1 MGSWTNPSP
10 LKLIFAI
17 SRPYPIHNFL
27 PGHPPVWLRYRRNE
41 DGTDG
46 GFDTAVERWTKTRR
60 GHSFL
65 VDLLKK
71 EYRTRLPWMSGWR
84 KWEERELKAC
94 PKLDPGIE
102 KSTFHDYLCP
112 ECKAERL
119 DRYCPKLH
127 SSVRKSVFHDNLCSR
142 CIPWL
147 SSVTDADGNFSI
159 GIERWRESL
168 SGRAWLI
175 KKLKEGW
182 RGGFPLLEW
191 TDDQFSIC
199 PKRNPGFILLRFHD
213 YICPRCR
220 TERLDRNCPK
230 LHQSVNKSVFHDD
243 LCLRCRKRK
252 RSKTKYRTGLPLGL
266 SKREERE
273 LKACPKLDPGIKKS
287 IFHDYLCPRCKKEKK
302 TKKEERIEK
311 MIVLERERR
320 QQEDLQQKKKADRQR
335 KIARKRAQE
344 QTLEQS
350 SIVHRDLLEAIF
362 WQIGKLV
369 RVLGSVFY
377 IRVPSTSGYQKDSY
391 SRELLRTAHEIEVL
405 SDAYR

>member
-1 MGSWTNPSP
+1 MGGWTNPSP

-71 EYRTRLPWMSGWR
+71 EYRTKLPWMSGWR
-84 KWEERELKAC
+84 KW
-94 PKLDPGIE
+94 
-102 KSTFHDYLCP
+102 
-112 ECKAERL
+112 
-119 DRYCPKLH
+119 
-127 SSVRKSVFHDNLCSR
+127 
-142 CIPWL
+142 
-147 SSVTDADGNFSI
+147 
-159 GIERWRESL
+159 
-168 SGRAWLI
+168 
-175 KKLKEGW
+175 
-182 RGGFPLLEW
+182 
-191 TDDQFSIC
+191 
-199 PKRNPGFILLRFHD
+199 
-213 YICPRCR
+213 
-220 TERLDRNCPK
+220 
-230 LHQSVNKSVFHDD
+230 
-243 LCLRCRKRK
+243 
-252 RSKTKYRTGLPLGL
+252 
-266 SKREERE
+266 EERE

-320 QQEDLQQKKKADRQR
+320 QQENLQQKKKEDRQR

-344 QTLEQS
+344 QPKEEPAV
-350 SIVHRDLLEAIF
+350 VHRGLLGGTF

-377 IRVPSTSGYQKDSY
+377 NRAPSTSGYQKDSY